1 MDDGVTSPRRSWW
14 PFSSARPSN
23 TSARD
28 DGSVDYASLN
38 EDWASRSQDD
48 PLWWI
53 EELRVSGALDC
64 TMHMAK
70 AFNVHVNEE

>member
-28 DGSVDYASLN
+28 DGSVDYVSLN

-48 PLWWI
+48 PLWWTK
-53 EELRVSGALDC
+53 DNTNNDTNNTNNNND
-64 TMHMAK
+64 TMDTIL
-70 AFNVHVNEE
+70 